1 LDFDPAAGRE
11 QAGRRPGLVLS
22 PLAFNVAT
30 GIAYVLPITNQ
41 LKGSGMEVGLPAGL
55 GVTGGVLC
63 DNMRAL
69 DWIARNS
76 QLAGKAPELVINEVK
91 ARLDA
96 ILQLSAGESET

>member
-1 LDFDPAAGRE
+1 
-11 QAGRRPGLVLS
+11 
-22 PLAFNVAT
+22 
-30 GIAYVLPITNQ
+30 
-41 LKGSGMEVGLPAGL
+41 MEVGLPAGL

-69 DWIARNS
+69 DWIARNA